1 MPRQLDRCVNVR
13 HQGKNRPFSSYL
25 LVCISHKL
33 FIFSGIELKL
43 LPGTSDKDPD
53 IKGGI
58 RDDNRKMC
66 WLEGF

>member
-1 MPRQLDRCVNVR
+1 M
-13 HQGKNRPFSSYL
+13 
-25 LVCISHKL
+25 CISHKL
-33 FIFSGIELKL
+33 FIFSGIQLKL
-43 LPGTSDKDPD
+43 LPGTSDKDTD